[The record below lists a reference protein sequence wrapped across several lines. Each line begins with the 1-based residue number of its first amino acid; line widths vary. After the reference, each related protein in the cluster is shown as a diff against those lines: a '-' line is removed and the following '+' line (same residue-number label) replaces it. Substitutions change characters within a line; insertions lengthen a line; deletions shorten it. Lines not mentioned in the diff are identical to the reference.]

1 MRSGI
6 LDPLK
11 QPPDGVSDGV
21 PDGLI
26 ARSAFR
32 NFSRTTSTPM
42 EQVLIE
48 APSPPDIAPLRAPV
62 AIPLDSGNRLFD
74 VAIALVL
81 LAALLPVMVLVAGLI
96 VLTDRGPVFYAH
108 RRVGQDGRHFRCFK
122 FRTMVVNANAGLE
135 QLFAERP
142 DLKDEWEQTSKLAN
156 DPRITRI
163 GSFLRLS
170 SIDELP
176 QLFNVLRGDMSVVG
190 PRPIVDSEVERYGR
204 YAPHYLSVKPGL
216 TGMWQ
221 VSGRS
226 STTFRRRVAADVYYV
241 RNKSV
246 LLDLWILLATVPA
259 VLFAKGA
266 Y

>member
-11 QPPDGVSDGV
+11 QAPDGVPDSV

-32 NFSRTTSTPM
+32 NFASSAPTQM

-48 APSPPDIAPLRAPV
+48 EPGATATTPSALR
-62 AIPLDSGNRLFD
+62 LDPGSRLLD
-74 VAIALVL
+74 VTIALVL
-81 LAALLPVMVLVAGLI
+81 LVALLPVMALVSCLI
-96 VLTDRGPVFYAH
+96 VLTDRGPVFYSH
-108 RRVGQDGRHFRCFK
+108 RRVGQDGRHFQCFK
-122 FRTMVVNANAGLE
+122 FRTMVVNANAGLA
-135 QLFAERP
+135 QLFHERP
-142 DLKDEWEQTSKLAN
+142 DLKDEWELTSKLAN

-163 GSFLRLS
+163 GALLRLS

-176 QLFNVLRGDMSVVG
+176 QLFNVLRGEMSIVG
-190 PRPIVDSEVERYGR
+190 PRPIVDSELLRYGR
-204 YAPHYLSVKPGL
+204 YAAHYLSVKPGL

-226 STTFRRRVAADVYYV
+226 STTFRRRIAADVYYV

-266 Y
+266 C